1 MTNLMSLNVSL
12 TKHGAHKI
20 ADLVKKYP
28 SVKVLEMLWGKV
40 PGINVE
46 EAQAKKILS
55 VSSTGAVPKFWD
67 DVRKL
72 GAPAVDSLVLLA
84 IIFSH
89 HLLIKAMRVGR
100 TGSFCGT
107 IQRGAVIDAK
117 SYTNFA
123 HVIEQLGYST
133 AHDSQAVKYNL
144 QPLFGIAGLHTVALQ
159 LFESKLKAS
168 GWDGKGSLLSE
179 LIRQKFQE
187 ALGIDAD
194 QLVRW
199 LTVGSL
205 ANVGVLE
212 DAAFFSGASEE
223 SSNGRFA
230 FKSGHTPKKTGTVG
244 VTPAK
249 AEGIAHLRHNAIQTD
264 LYGQL
269 VKRYGEDNVGTE
281 VPTGDG
287 TAVDI
292 VVNTG
297 RSFWFYEI
305 KVADTLR
312 AGIRQAIPQLLEY
325 AFWKC
330 EGDHAEKLFIVTE
343 FPLSEAA
350 DKYLQYLR
358 TRFNVPIYYLQHSPQ
373 I

>member
-1 MTNLMSLNVSL
+1 MTNLKSLNVSL

-28 SVKVLEMLWGKV
+28 RAQVLGMLWGKV
-40 PGINVE
+40 SGVNVE

-55 VSSTGAVPKFWD
+55 VSSAGMVPEFWD
-67 DVRKL
+67 DARKL
-72 GAPAVDSLVLLA
+72 GDVAVDSLVLLA

-89 HLLIKAMRVGR
+89 HLLIKAMREGR
-100 TGSFCGT
+100 TDSFRGT
-107 IQRGAVIDAK
+107 IKRGVTIGDK

-133 AHDSQAVKYNL
+133 AHDPQAVKYNL
-144 QPLFGIAGLHTVALQ
+144 QPLFSIAGLHTVAIQ
-159 LFESKLKAS
+159 LFALKLRAA

-179 LIRQKFQE
+179 LVGQNFHE
-187 ALGIDAD
+187 VLNVDSD
-194 QLVRW
+194 QFIRW

-205 ANVGVLE
+205 AAAGALE
-212 DAAFFSGASEE
+212 DALFFSGVDEVPIKG
-223 SSNGRFA
+223 NFV
-230 FKSGHTPKKTGTVG
+230 FKSGHTPKKTGSIG
-244 VTPAK
+244 VTPTQSEVVAN
-249 AEGIAHLRHNAIQTD
+249 LRHNEIQTD
-264 LYGQL
+264 LYTQL
-269 VKRYGEDNVGTE
+269 VKKYGAGNVGTE

-297 RSFWFYEI
+297 HTFWFYEI
-305 KVADTLR
+305 KIADTLR

-325 AFWKC
+325 AFWRC
-330 EGDHAEKLFIVTE
+330 EDDRAEKLFIVAE

-358 TRFNVPIYYLQHSPQ
+358 TRFTVPIYYLQHSLP